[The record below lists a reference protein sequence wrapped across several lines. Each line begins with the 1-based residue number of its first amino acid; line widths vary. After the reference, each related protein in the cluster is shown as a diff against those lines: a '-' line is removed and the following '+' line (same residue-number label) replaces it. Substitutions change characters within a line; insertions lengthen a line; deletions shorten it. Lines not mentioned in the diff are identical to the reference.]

1 MRMKA
6 MASMIVAAL
15 ALSGGASLLKG
26 QETSTEL
33 VLLQG
38 AHRVPVVAF
47 GPSLPLLVGEFVL
60 PSAAGNFYFIAE
72 REAFFHSQ
80 IDGMGGAPST
90 DTVVA
95 ATASSAS
102 GAASAGGAVQQTPQ
116 PAGEEPQW
124 RSVGTHAFDL
134 VHEDTVHT
142 CFAGKIS
149 ESDAREQSTLG
160 VGAAEL
166 TDLRLY
172 RTQCMGWTTEG

>member
-1 MRMKA
+1 MRMK
-6 MASMIVAAL
+6 SMTSVIVAAL
-15 ALSGGASLLKG
+15 ALSGGASLAQG
-26 QETSTEL
+26 QDTSAEV

-47 GPSLPLLVGEFVL
+47 GPSLPLLVGEFVP
-60 PSAAGNFYFIAE
+60 PSAAGDFYFIAE

-90 DTVVA
+90 DTAVA

-102 GAASAGGAVQQTPQ
+102 GAASAGGAVQQAPQ
-116 PAGEEPQW
+116 PAGAEPQW

-134 VHEDTVHT
+134 VHEDTVYN

-149 ESDAREQSTLG
+149 ESDAREPATLG
-160 VGAAEL
+160 AAATEL